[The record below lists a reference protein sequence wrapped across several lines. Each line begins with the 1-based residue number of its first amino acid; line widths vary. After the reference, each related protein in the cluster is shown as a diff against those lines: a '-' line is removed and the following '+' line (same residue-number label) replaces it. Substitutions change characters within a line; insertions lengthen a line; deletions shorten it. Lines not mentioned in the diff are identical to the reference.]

1 MKNRQTTKLDAHFVM
16 AMLVLNDAEM
26 EKNFGGNVKI
36 LLKFCQQIDLQD
48 FVFFLIKTQPCAVFW
63 LLSGV
68 IMALIFYRLGGFDKY
83 WQM

>member
-1 MKNRQTTKLDAHFVM
+1 VKNRQTTKLDAHFVM

-48 FVFFLIKTQPCAVFW
+48 FVFF
-63 LLSGV
+63 
-68 IMALIFYRLGGFDKY
+68 
-83 WQM
+83 